1 MKCNYCGAEISNNSK
16 FCEFCGGQVSL
27 EVRREQE
34 QLNKAGCP
42 RCGSTNI
49 SFSREKQGEIKG
61 KNSVNVV
68 RVTVGLCRDCGH
80 TCNTAGHIKE
90 NTVKNNMIWW
100 VLGWI
105 LFFPAP
111 VMILIWREKSKLSLK
126 VKIGLTV
133 AFWIVVLVI
142 GAFSNSDESEPKN
155 NTSTESA
162 YTYKEQAHSIV
173 L

>member
-61 KNSVNVV
+61 KNSVNV
-68 RVTVGLCRDCGH
+68 GRD
-80 TCNTAGHIKE
+80 
-90 NTVKNNMIWW
+90 
-100 VLGWI
+100 
-105 LFFPAP
+105 
-111 VMILIWREKSKLSLK
+111 
-126 VKIGLTV
+126 
-133 AFWIVVLVI
+133 
-142 GAFSNSDESEPKN
+142 
-155 NTSTESA
+155 ST
-162 YTYKEQAHSIV
+162 
-173 L
+173 

>member
-1 MKCNYCGAEISNNSK
+1 MDTFLPSTSYDTY
-16 FCEFCGGQVSL
+16 L
-27 EVRREQE
+27 ERKV
-34 QLNKAGCP
+34 
-42 RCGSTNI
+42 
-49 SFSREKQGEIKG
+49 
-61 KNSVNVV
+61 
-68 RVTVGLCRDCGH
+68 
-80 TCNTAGHIKE
+80 
-90 NTVKNNMIWW
+90 
-100 VLGWI
+100 
-105 LFFPAP
+105 
-111 VMILIWREKSKLSLK
+111 KLSLK